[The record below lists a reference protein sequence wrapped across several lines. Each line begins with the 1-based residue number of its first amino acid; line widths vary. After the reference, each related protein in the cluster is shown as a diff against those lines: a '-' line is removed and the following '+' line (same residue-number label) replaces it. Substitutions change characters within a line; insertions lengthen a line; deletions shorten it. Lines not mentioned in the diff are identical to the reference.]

1 MPRLMFDEMYKIK
14 CLKSSWFVTT
24 ILDKVSTDFSPLSQ
38 ISFHHKWKG
47 TKLLSPEREWK
58 SCLTSCWVTRL
69 EIMKFQENPE
79 MLGVEGECPAVH
91 QKDRFRELYHKSAKN
106 QLQDTP

>member
-1 MPRLMFDEMYKIK
+1 MKCTKLNAWKVHDLYLQSWTK
-14 CLKSSWFVTT
+14 CLQT
-24 ILDKVSTDFSPLSQ
+24 FSPLSQ